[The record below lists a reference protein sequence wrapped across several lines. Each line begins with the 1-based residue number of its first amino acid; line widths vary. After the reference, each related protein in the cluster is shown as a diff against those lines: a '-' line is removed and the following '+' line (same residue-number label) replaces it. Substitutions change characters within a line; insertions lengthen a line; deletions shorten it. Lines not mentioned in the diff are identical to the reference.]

1 MLSIVVLAAGIGR
14 IEVTR
19 ELGRFA
25 TIAWCERAAELLERV
40 RHGGCDLAITA
51 LEDERGQCVVSTLVE
66 LAAHSPALPVL
77 VHERIDGA
85 TLPGLLAVLVTGAR
99 IECAVRP
106 YERLEPAARRIL
118 SPDFRPGV
126 APVLLQRFVPRAPP
140 LLKVFIAL
148 AALSAPWRRGVDV
161 VAQWSGVTQRTI
173 ERRLRRAH
181 WPGAHTVL
189 RSFAALDAVWL
200 MSEYGWSARRVR
212 QVRAFPHE
220 SSITRLVADYCG
232 MQPATLREA
241 GGFAAAL
248 AHVTRALTPRS
259 AP

>member
-1 MLSIVVLAAGIGR
+1 MLSILVLAAGIGR
-14 IEVTR
+14 VDITR

-25 TIAWCERAAELLERV
+25 TITWCEDAATLLDRACR
-40 RHGGCDLAITA
+40 GGCDLVITA
-51 LEDERGQCVVSTLVE
+51 LEDEAGRSIAPTLVE
-66 LAAHSPALPVL
+66 LAARAPTLPVL

-106 YERLEPAARRIL
+106 YERLEPGIRRIV
-118 SPDFRPGV
+118 SPDFRPG
-126 APVLLQRFVPRAPP
+126 ATPVLLQRFVPRAPP
-140 LLKVFIAL
+140 PLQVFVAL
-148 AALSAPWRRGVDV
+148 AALSAPWRRGVEV
-161 VAQWSGVTQRTI
+161 VAQWSRVSPRTI
-173 ERRLRRAH
+173 ERRLQRAR
-181 WPGAHTVL
+181 WPVAHTVL

-232 MQPATLREA
+232 MLPATLREA

-248 AHVTRALTPRS
+248 AHVTRMLTPRG